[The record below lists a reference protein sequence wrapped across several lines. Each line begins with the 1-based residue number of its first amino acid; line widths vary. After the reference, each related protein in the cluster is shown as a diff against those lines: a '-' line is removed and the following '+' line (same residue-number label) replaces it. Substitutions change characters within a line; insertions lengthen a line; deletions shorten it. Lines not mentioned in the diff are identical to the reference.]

1 MALLTEP
8 SHQAT
13 PRLRSSLA
21 RDFHRLTINLHR
33 VPKSK
38 CEAQYQSPKS
48 VPKRVTKIQVFR
60 TLPTLRR
67 WREQS
72 RGKSIALVP
81 TMGALH
87 DGHLT
92 LVRYARRTFDRVI
105 LSIFVNPAQ
114 FAPHEDFCSYPRT
127 LAPPTTPLH

>member
-38 CEAQYQSPKS
+38 CEVQYQSPKS
-48 VPKRVTKIQVFR
+48 VPKRLTKIQTNIQTNIQVFR
-60 TLPTLRR
+60 TLPQLRR

-72 RGKSIALVP
+72 RLKSIALVP

-92 LVRYARRTFDRVI
+92 LVRTARRKCDRV
-105 LSIFVNPAQ
+105 
-114 FAPHEDFCSYPRT
+114 
-127 LAPPTTPLH
+127 